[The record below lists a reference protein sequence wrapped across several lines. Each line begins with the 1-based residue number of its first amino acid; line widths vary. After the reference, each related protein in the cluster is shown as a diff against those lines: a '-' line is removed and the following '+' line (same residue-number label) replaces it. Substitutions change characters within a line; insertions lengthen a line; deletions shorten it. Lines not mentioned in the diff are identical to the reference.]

1 MPKDIFKWLIDKGL
15 VLATLLINIT
25 SASITLIVMMIIL
38 VVDDWVSRNIQ

>member
-25 SASITLIVMMIIL
+25 SATITLIVMMIVL
-38 VVDDWVSRNIQ
+38 LVDDWINRNIQ